1 MCRVLDRQPKKS
13 RSESSPIGGSPRVK
27 PQPSTVGNP
36 LNLPTCGQCRRL
48 MAVTRIEPDWLR
60 DDGSEVQ
67 TFECAACG
75 GSVTRFIRE
84 GSGAVRGTR
93 ATIPSTK

>member
-1 MCRVLDRQPKKS
+1 
-13 RSESSPIGGSPRVK
+13 VK

-75 GSVTRFIRE
+75 GSVTRFIPE
-84 GSGAVRGTR
+84 GTGRR
-93 ATIPSTK
+93 AWNASDYPKHQIKIPGGW